1 MFQLNGP
8 NRFKEFKNAA
18 DELTESLAGID
29 GVLGVVLLGGVV
41 RGFADKF
48 SDLDVTVF
56 LNEESS
62 DIRRQALMIAQTH
75 EKRSGIDI
83 DLEIHVL
90 DDFRNVDWSEIRLW
104 DFSNSATTYDP
115 KGAVREMLEE
125 KLSVSEDFWIRRL
138 SRSSQY
144 LKWYCCPP
152 RKGVGTISESIV
164 ERGDIL
170 AAQYC
175 VNYCIEMILTALF
188 ALNRRFCPPPK
199 WRLTYSYSLPW
210 LPKDYRDDLK
220 MIMIVQEISASEL
233 YRRIKKVQQMW
244 RQIED
249 RMSHE
254 FGLTDAEFVS
264 YYVQRILGQ
273 KPGESIRRENA

>member
-41 RGFADKF
+41 RGFADRF

-62 DIRRQALMIAQTH
+62 DIRRQALMLAQTH

-90 DDFRNVDWSEIRLW
+90 DNFRNVDWSEIRMW
-104 DFSNSATTYDP
+104 DFSNSETTYDP
-115 KGAVREMLEE
+115 KGVVREMLEA

-152 RKGVGTISESIV
+152 REGVGTISESFV

-170 AAQYC
+170 AALYC

-188 ALNRRFCPPPK
+188 ALNRRFYPPPK
-199 WRLTYSYSLPW
+199 WRLSYSYSLPW

-220 MIMIVQEISASEL
+220 KIMIVQEISASEL
-233 YRRIKKVQQMW
+233 YRRIKKIQQMW

-254 FGLTDAEFVS
+254 FGLTDAELVR
-264 YYVQRILGQ
+264 YYVQRMLGQ
-273 KPGESIRRENA
+273 KPA